1 MKNKF
6 LPYEQI
12 GRCLPNATIVLVF
25 FKGEKDKL
33 LRYKAH
39 WNFL

>member
-1 MKNKF
+1 MKDKF

-12 GRCLPNATIVLVF
+12 GRCLLNATIVLF
-25 FKGEKDKL
+25 LFKGEKDGL

-39 WNFL
+39 WNF